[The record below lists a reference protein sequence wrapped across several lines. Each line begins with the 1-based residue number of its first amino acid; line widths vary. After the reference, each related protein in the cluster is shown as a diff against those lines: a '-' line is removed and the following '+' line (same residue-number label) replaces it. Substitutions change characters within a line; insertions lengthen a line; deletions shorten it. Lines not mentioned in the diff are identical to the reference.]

1 VLRFSPPADGLWVA
15 PGQSLAW
22 TRHEDP
28 RETVAVAVQ
37 PQALELMRDGT
48 EHSRLPMMAK
58 MREALASDELA
69 AAPKEICVRTEHG
82 GASDGHGKQNL
93 FEFDRVFSPKSTQED
108 VFEPVAP
115 LVQSV
120 LDGFNVCI
128 FAYGQTGSGK
138 SEEDWYAV
146 LEALQEGDSLALAK
160 LTRLVNSFLA
170 RWNAYDFRSDWDDLL
185 QEVIIASAVA
195 LREGRIRDRRAVVGY
210 LRSTARFKFVDR
222 LRVHMRI
229 KEDQTLPWEDV
240 VGSDEL
246 STAST
251 MEPEGLSQDVRNAV
265 ERLSEKRRVAVLGV
279 YLEGKTYN
287 VVSEESGI
295 PLGSLKRYLREGIAQ
310 LRQELADFIESG

>member
-1 VLRFSPPADGLWVA
+1 
-15 PGQSLAW
+15 
-22 TRHEDP
+22 
-28 RETVAVAVQ
+28 
-37 PQALELMRDGT
+37 M
-48 EHSRLPMMAK
+48 
-58 MREALASDELA
+58 
-69 AAPKEICVRTEHG
+69 
-82 GASDGHGKQNL
+82 
-93 FEFDRVFSPKSTQED
+93 
-108 VFEPVAP
+108 
-115 LVQSV
+115 
-120 LDGFNVCI
+120 
-128 FAYGQTGSGK
+128 QTGSGR

-170 RWNAYDFRSDWDDLL
+170 RRNAYDFRSDWDDLL

-246 STAST
+246 STANT
-251 MEPEGLSQDVRNAV
+251 MAPEGLSQDVRGAL
-265 ERLSEKRRVAVLGV
+265 ERLSENRRVAVLGV

-287 VVSEESGI
+287 AVAEETGI

-310 LRQELADFIESG
+310 LRQDLGDFLDSG

>member
-1 VLRFSPPADGLWVA
+1 M
-15 PGQSLAW
+15 QS
-22 TRHEDP
+22 
-28 RETVAVAVQ
+28 
-37 PQALELMRDGT
+37 
-48 EHSRLPMMAK
+48 
-58 MREALASDELA
+58 
-69 AAPKEICVRTEHG
+69 
-82 GASDGHGKQNL
+82 
-93 FEFDRVFSPKSTQED
+93 
-108 VFEPVAP
+108 
-115 LVQSV
+115 
-120 LDGFNVCI
+120 
-128 FAYGQTGSGK
+128 GSGR

-210 LRSTARFKFVDR
+210 LRTTARFKFVDR
-222 LRVHMRI
+222 LRIHMRI

-246 STAST
+246 STANT
-251 MEPEGLSQDVRNAV
+251 MAPEGLSQDVRGAL
-265 ERLSEKRRVAVLGV
+265 ERLSENRRVAVLGV

-287 VVSEESGI
+287 AVAEETGI

-310 LRQELADFIESG
+310 LRQDLGDFLDSG

>member
-1 VLRFSPPADGLWVA
+1 MA
-15 PGQSLAW
+15 
-22 TRHEDP
+22 TRNG
-28 RETVAVAVQ
+28 R
-37 PQALELMRDGT
+37 R
-48 EHSRLPMMAK
+48 
-58 MREALASDELA
+58 
-69 AAPKEICVRTEHG
+69 
-82 GASDGHGKQNL
+82 
-93 FEFDRVFSPKSTQED
+93 
-108 VFEPVAP
+108 
-115 LVQSV
+115 
-120 LDGFNVCI
+120 
-128 FAYGQTGSGK
+128 
-138 SEEDWYAV
+138 EEDWYAV
-146 LEALQEGDSLALAK
+146 LEALQDGDALALAR
-160 LTRLVNSFLA
+160 LTRLVNGFLA
-170 RWNAYDFRSDWDDLL
+170 GWNAYDFRSDWDDLL
-185 QEVIIASAVA
+185 QEVIIASALA

-210 LRSTARFKFVDR
+210 LRTTARFKFIDR
-222 LRVHMRI
+222 LRVHLRV

>member
-1 VLRFSPPADGLWVA
+1 
-15 PGQSLAW
+15 
-22 TRHEDP
+22 
-28 RETVAVAVQ
+28 
-37 PQALELMRDGT
+37 M
-48 EHSRLPMMAK
+48 
-58 MREALASDELA
+58 
-69 AAPKEICVRTEHG
+69 
-82 GASDGHGKQNL
+82 
-93 FEFDRVFSPKSTQED
+93 
-108 VFEPVAP
+108 
-115 LVQSV
+115 
-120 LDGFNVCI
+120 
-128 FAYGQTGSGK
+128 QTGSGR

-246 STAST
+246 STANT
-251 MEPEGLSQDVRNAV
+251 MAPEGLSQDVRGAL
-265 ERLSEKRRVAVLGV
+265 ERLSENRRVAVLAV
-279 YLEGKTYN
+279 YLEGKTYSA
-287 VVSEESGI
+287 VAEETGI

-310 LRQELADFIESG
+310 LREELGDFLDSG

>member
-1 VLRFSPPADGLWVA
+1 
-15 PGQSLAW
+15 
-22 TRHEDP
+22 
-28 RETVAVAVQ
+28 
-37 PQALELMRDGT
+37 M
-48 EHSRLPMMAK
+48 
-58 MREALASDELA
+58 
-69 AAPKEICVRTEHG
+69 
-82 GASDGHGKQNL
+82 
-93 FEFDRVFSPKSTQED
+93 
-108 VFEPVAP
+108 
-115 LVQSV
+115 
-120 LDGFNVCI
+120 
-128 FAYGQTGSGK
+128 QTGSGR

-246 STAST
+246 STANT
-251 MEPEGLSQDVRNAV
+251 MAPEGLSQDVRGAL
-265 ERLSEKRRVAVLGV
+265 ERLSENRRVAVLGV

-287 VVSEESGI
+287 AVAEETGI

-310 LRQELADFIESG
+310 LREELGDFIDSG

>member
-1 VLRFSPPADGLWVA
+1 
-15 PGQSLAW
+15 
-22 TRHEDP
+22 
-28 RETVAVAVQ
+28 
-37 PQALELMRDGT
+37 M
-48 EHSRLPMMAK
+48 
-58 MREALASDELA
+58 
-69 AAPKEICVRTEHG
+69 
-82 GASDGHGKQNL
+82 
-93 FEFDRVFSPKSTQED
+93 
-108 VFEPVAP
+108 
-115 LVQSV
+115 
-120 LDGFNVCI
+120 
-128 FAYGQTGSGK
+128 QTGSGR

-246 STAST
+246 STANT
-251 MEPEGLSQDVRNAV
+251 MAPEGLSQDVRGAL
-265 ERLSEKRRVAVLGV
+265 ERLSENRRVAVLGV

-287 VVSEESGI
+287 VVAEETGI

-310 LRQELADFIESG
+310 LREELGDFLDSG

>member
-1 VLRFSPPADGLWVA
+1 
-15 PGQSLAW
+15 
-22 TRHEDP
+22 
-28 RETVAVAVQ
+28 
-37 PQALELMRDGT
+37 M
-48 EHSRLPMMAK
+48 
-58 MREALASDELA
+58 
-69 AAPKEICVRTEHG
+69 
-82 GASDGHGKQNL
+82 
-93 FEFDRVFSPKSTQED
+93 
-108 VFEPVAP
+108 
-115 LVQSV
+115 
-120 LDGFNVCI
+120 
-128 FAYGQTGSGK
+128 QTGSGR

-210 LRSTARFKFVDR
+210 LRTTARFKFVDR
-222 LRVHMRI
+222 LRIHMRI

-246 STAST
+246 STANT
-251 MEPEGLSQDVRNAV
+251 MAPEGLSQDVRGAL
-265 ERLSEKRRVAVLGV
+265 ERLSENRRVAVLGV

-287 VVSEESGI
+287 AVAEETGI

-310 LRQELADFIESG
+310 LREELGDFLDSG

>member
-1 VLRFSPPADGLWVA
+1 
-15 PGQSLAW
+15 
-22 TRHEDP
+22 
-28 RETVAVAVQ
+28 
-37 PQALELMRDGT
+37 M
-48 EHSRLPMMAK
+48 
-58 MREALASDELA
+58 
-69 AAPKEICVRTEHG
+69 
-82 GASDGHGKQNL
+82 
-93 FEFDRVFSPKSTQED
+93 
-108 VFEPVAP
+108 
-115 LVQSV
+115 
-120 LDGFNVCI
+120 
-128 FAYGQTGSGK
+128 QTGSGR

-246 STAST
+246 STANT
-251 MEPEGLSQDVRNAV
+251 MAPEGLSQDVRGAL
-265 ERLSEKRRVAVLGV
+265 ERLSENRRVAVLGG

-287 VVSEESGI
+287 AVAEETGI

-310 LRQELADFIESG
+310 LRQDLGDFLDSG

>member
-1 VLRFSPPADGLWVA
+1 
-15 PGQSLAW
+15 
-22 TRHEDP
+22 
-28 RETVAVAVQ
+28 
-37 PQALELMRDGT
+37 M
-48 EHSRLPMMAK
+48 
-58 MREALASDELA
+58 
-69 AAPKEICVRTEHG
+69 
-82 GASDGHGKQNL
+82 
-93 FEFDRVFSPKSTQED
+93 
-108 VFEPVAP
+108 
-115 LVQSV
+115 
-120 LDGFNVCI
+120 
-128 FAYGQTGSGK
+128 QTGSGR

-246 STAST
+246 STANT
-251 MEPEGLSQDVRNAV
+251 MAPEGLSQDVRGAL
-265 ERLSEKRRVAVLGV
+265 ERLSQNRRVAVLGV

-287 VVSEESGI
+287 AVAEETGI

-310 LRQELADFIESG
+310 LRQDLGDFLDSG

>member
-1 VLRFSPPADGLWVA
+1 
-15 PGQSLAW
+15 
-22 TRHEDP
+22 
-28 RETVAVAVQ
+28 
-37 PQALELMRDGT
+37 M
-48 EHSRLPMMAK
+48 
-58 MREALASDELA
+58 
-69 AAPKEICVRTEHG
+69 
-82 GASDGHGKQNL
+82 
-93 FEFDRVFSPKSTQED
+93 
-108 VFEPVAP
+108 
-115 LVQSV
+115 
-120 LDGFNVCI
+120 
-128 FAYGQTGSGK
+128 QTGSGK

-210 LRSTARFKFVDR
+210 LRTTARFKFVDR
-222 LRVHMRI
+222 LRIHMRI

-246 STAST
+246 STANT
-251 MEPEGLSQDVRNAV
+251 MAPEGLSQDVRGAL
-265 ERLSEKRRVAVLGV
+265 ERLSENRRVAVLAV

-287 VVSEESGI
+287 AVAEETGI

-310 LRQELADFIESG
+310 LREELGDFIDSG

>member
-1 VLRFSPPADGLWVA
+1 M
-15 PGQSLAW
+15 QS
-22 TRHEDP
+22 
-28 RETVAVAVQ
+28 
-37 PQALELMRDGT
+37 
-48 EHSRLPMMAK
+48 
-58 MREALASDELA
+58 
-69 AAPKEICVRTEHG
+69 
-82 GASDGHGKQNL
+82 
-93 FEFDRVFSPKSTQED
+93 
-108 VFEPVAP
+108 
-115 LVQSV
+115 
-120 LDGFNVCI
+120 
-128 FAYGQTGSGK
+128 GSGR

-210 LRSTARFKFVDR
+210 LRTTARFKFIDR
-222 LRVHMRI
+222 LRIHMRI

-246 STAST
+246 STANT
-251 MEPEGLSQDVRNAV
+251 MAPEGLSQDVRGAL
-265 ERLSEKRRVAVLGV
+265 ERLSENRRVAVLGV

-287 VVSEESGI
+287 VVAEETGI

-310 LRQELADFIESG
+310 LREELGDFLDSG

>member
-1 VLRFSPPADGLWVA
+1 
-15 PGQSLAW
+15 
-22 TRHEDP
+22 
-28 RETVAVAVQ
+28 
-37 PQALELMRDGT
+37 M
-48 EHSRLPMMAK
+48 
-58 MREALASDELA
+58 
-69 AAPKEICVRTEHG
+69 
-82 GASDGHGKQNL
+82 
-93 FEFDRVFSPKSTQED
+93 
-108 VFEPVAP
+108 
-115 LVQSV
+115 
-120 LDGFNVCI
+120 
-128 FAYGQTGSGK
+128 QTGSGG

-146 LEALQEGDSLALAK
+146 LEALQEGDTLALAK

-246 STAST
+246 STANT
-251 MEPEGLSQDVRNAV
+251 MAPEGLSQDVRGAL
-265 ERLSEKRRVAVLGV
+265 ERLSENRRVAVLGV

-287 VVSEESGI
+287 AVAEETGI

-310 LRQELADFIESG
+310 LRQDLGDFLDSG

>member
-1 VLRFSPPADGLWVA
+1 
-15 PGQSLAW
+15 
-22 TRHEDP
+22 
-28 RETVAVAVQ
+28 
-37 PQALELMRDGT
+37 M
-48 EHSRLPMMAK
+48 
-58 MREALASDELA
+58 
-69 AAPKEICVRTEHG
+69 
-82 GASDGHGKQNL
+82 
-93 FEFDRVFSPKSTQED
+93 
-108 VFEPVAP
+108 
-115 LVQSV
+115 
-120 LDGFNVCI
+120 
-128 FAYGQTGSGK
+128 QTGSGK

-210 LRSTARFKFVDR
+210 LRTTARFKFVDR
-222 LRVHMRI
+222 LRIHMRI

-246 STAST
+246 STANT
-251 MEPEGLSQDVRNAV
+251 MAPEGLSQDVRGAL
-265 ERLSEKRRVAVLGV
+265 ERLSENRRVAGLGV

-287 VVSEESGI
+287 AVAEETGI

-310 LRQELADFIESG
+310 LRQDLGDFLDSG

>member
-1 VLRFSPPADGLWVA
+1 
-15 PGQSLAW
+15 
-22 TRHEDP
+22 
-28 RETVAVAVQ
+28 
-37 PQALELMRDGT
+37 M
-48 EHSRLPMMAK
+48 
-58 MREALASDELA
+58 
-69 AAPKEICVRTEHG
+69 
-82 GASDGHGKQNL
+82 
-93 FEFDRVFSPKSTQED
+93 
-108 VFEPVAP
+108 
-115 LVQSV
+115 
-120 LDGFNVCI
+120 
-128 FAYGQTGSGK
+128 QTGSGR

-222 LRVHMRI
+222 LRVHMRT

-246 STAST
+246 STANT
-251 MEPEGLSQDVRNAV
+251 MAPEGLSQDVRGAL
-265 ERLSEKRRVAVLGV
+265 ERLSENRRVAVLAV
-279 YLEGKTYN
+279 YLEGKTYSA
-287 VVSEESGI
+287 VAEETGI

-310 LRQELADFIESG
+310 LREELGDFLDSG